1 MKKKFKEY
9 ELVTKLLVV
18 LVIALLTQAIILSF
32 FIYDR
37 SKNAYI
43 HLFDKSNELTL
54 GKIQR
59 DFERLN
65 DNIENTLTM
74 VANNPAV
81 ENYFSNNQHSSL
93 DNYANVKTIQQMNRS
108 FTSISP
114 SINYDLMIYGESGH
128 TFVGNEMLA
137 SMDAAAFMRSDVVQ
151 KAKAHKASTQMFF
164 VDFGL
169 TTRDQTKSSIL
180 FIKKLTSSLNHIYG
194 YAVIAITADEL
205 ANLFN
210 ETIHSEVS
218 KIYLINE
225 ANQIITSNETGMIG
239 AKTNL
244 LNDLNTNETKTVDY
258 NRLTRVPL
266 YRQNLALISKVNI
279 RSLVNQMGLIVP
291 IVLFNLMTLMVVG
304 AIVFRYMN
312 RQTKSI
318 YALIQSLK
326 HIKKIPNNTQV
337 DVQGTYETKTL
348 GTTINQLLTT
358 IDENYF
364 TSIENEKK
372 KRQLEIQTMQAQIQ
386 PHFIYNTLTS
396 LKFLIWQKE
405 NQKAIHGIDH
415 FIDLLRSTIGK
426 KAETITV
433 EEELKS
439 VQSYIHILSLR
450 YGDDIA
456 TRIMVPDELY
466 PFKVPNMMIQPII
479 ENAFLHAFQTKKSGF
494 ITLFGKI
501 HETQLIFEI
510 VDNGDGFDTNQKK
523 KNKDYFSGIGVKNVN
538 ERIKLLYGKEYGLQI
553 QSIMGVGTTVKI
565 TLPLIS

>member
-43 HLFDKSNELTL
+43 NLFDKSNELTL
-54 GKIQR
+54 DKIQR

-93 DNYANVKTIQQMNRS
+93 DNYENVKTIQQMNRS

-128 TFVGNEMLA
+128 IFVGNEMLA
-137 SMDAAAFMRSDVVQ
+137 SMDAATFMRSTVVQ

-169 TTRDQTKSSIL
+169 TTRAQTKSNIL

-210 ETIHSEVS
+210 ETIDSEIS

-225 ANQIITSNETGMIG
+225 ADQIITSNETGMIG
-239 AKTNL
+239 AQSNL
-244 LNDLNTNETKTVDY
+244 LNENDLTTNETKTVDE

-279 RSLVNQMGLIVP
+279 RSLINQMGLIVP
-291 IVLFNLMTLMVVG
+291 IVLFNLMTLVVVG

-358 IDENYF
+358 IDKNYF
-364 TSIENEKK
+364 ISIENEKK

-450 YGDDIA
+450 YGEDIA

-479 ENAFLHAFQTKKSGF
+479 ENAFLHAFQTKKVV
-494 ITLFGKI
+494 L
-501 HETQLIFEI
+501 
-510 VDNGDGFDTNQKK
+510 
-523 KNKDYFSGIGVKNVN
+523 
-538 ERIKLLYGKEYGLQI
+538 LLYSEKSMNHDWSLK
-553 QSIMGVGTTVKI
+553 S
-565 TLPLIS
+565 